1 MGPGVATA
9 KIANFTLSRKFV
21 DLSKPVESEE
31 KKYEMERWTAPEK
44 LKETSYTLKC
54 EVFRLIIEI
63 LLIVQLIF
71 IHLFNLLI
79 YQFN

>member
-9 KIANFTLSRKFV
+9 KITNFSLSRNSV
-21 DLSKPVESEE
+21 DLSRSIEPE

-63 LLIVQLIF
+63 FLTHF
-71 IHLFNLLI
+71 HRLFGLLI
-79 YQFN
+79 Y

>member
-9 KIANFTLSRKFV
+9 KIANFTLSRNFV

-44 LKETSYTLKC
+44 LKKAAYSVEC
-54 EVFRLIIEI
+54 EIFRLIKKN
-63 LLIVQLIF
+63 F
-71 IHLFNLLI
+71 F
-79 YQFN
+79 

>member
-9 KIANFTLSRKFV
+9 KIANFSLSRNFV
-21 DLSKPVESEE
+21 DLSRSIDSE
-31 KKYEMERWTAPEK
+31 KKKFEMERWTAPEK

-71 IHLFNLLI
+71 IKT
-79 YQFN
+79 